1 MSEQKEI
8 SYLYSNV
15 VSCSLEFADGSWKTI
30 ELPKTKNYMKLQ
42 YLDVEAKNRFFA
54 DAVNVKMNTL
64 MNKPATVSMLAKK
77 CGYNSLK
84 TFTRHFKK
92 YLGITPYQ
100 WMMGKK
106 MDYARSKLLTTTL
119 SIDSVSKLS
128 GFVNTS
134 HFYKCYFDRFG
145 NSPAQDR
152 KMRRPGKDF

>member
-1 MSEQKEI
+1 M
-8 SYLYSNV
+8 
-15 VSCSLEFADGSWKTI
+15 WKRRI
-30 ELPKTKNYMKLQ
+30 
-42 YLDVEAKNRFFA
+42 VFFA

-106 MDYARSKLLTTTL
+106 NGLCALKTINHPPFL
-119 SIDSVSKLS
+119 
-128 GFVNTS
+128 
-134 HFYKCYFDRFG
+134 
-145 NSPAQDR
+145 
-152 KMRRPGKDF
+152 